1 MQYDPRQSN
10 PGPSPIEPTGFFTGI
25 QFRPIIAGV
34 VLDTVATIVLVTA
47 YYSLFVAKDLAGQSG
62 AAEDAFADYW
72 NSSEGL
78 ITSLLLGSLGTMI
91 GGFYAAYKAGTLE
104 MKHGALV
111 GIGSII
117 LALVF
122 QAMGSERE
130 MPEWFMALSLVAAIP
145 AGALGGFFAEMFRNA
160 VGGGRS
166 PRMPGLSGRG

>member
-1 MQYDPRQSN
+1 MQYDSRQSS
-10 PGPSPIEPTGFFTGI
+10 PLPPPIEPTGFFAGI
-25 QFRPIIAGV
+25 QFRPVISGV
-34 VLDTVATIVLVTA
+34 VLDTLATIVLVTA
-47 YYSLFVAKDLAGQSG
+47 YYSLFVAKQVTDQGG
-62 AAEDAFADYW
+62 EAEDAFAAYW

-78 ITSLLLGSLGTMI
+78 IMSLLLGSLGTMI

-145 AGALGGFFAEMFRNA
+145 AGALGGFFAEMFRTA
-160 VGGGRS
+160 TGRS
-166 PRMPGLSGRG
+166 RR